1 MTHKFLAYHVKS
13 KPWLAVLLLAVIL
26 LVTFPLIKDTTPY
39 LADTC
44 GMEIQGRPDIPVY
57 AINHFGY
64 PHITRTSGHAH
75 SPLGVWGENKYLF
88 DGRIE
93 IKQESYKLR
102 TDGYEPIAA
111 TRILSNTYL
120 ILQGYFR
127 KYSFQILI
135 SNASNEFQ
143 VLSLDQLP
151 KELWG
156 LRFKDDDQTCA
167 FRAWLLN
174 ELTEQALHEKSI
186 EYFEFLFQLDHRF
199 AFTKEWRS
207 GYKGSSCENIR
218 SFLERIIVPQQALG
232 TLPELTSILNS
243 AERNDDPMMIG
254 CLCKTIIDLD
264 PEHANEIICN
274 FKNSIPDLKD
284 DNDMR
289 AHVFTGFPYFQAYPC
304 PTTSQSARDRTP

>member
-13 KPWLAVLLLAVIL
+13 KPWLAVLLPGGN
-26 LVTFPLIKDTTPY
+26 LVGHISLIKDNAPY
-39 LADTC
+39 LLLTHA
-44 GMEIQGRPDIPVY
+44 GWKFRRPDIPVY

-64 PHITRTSGHAH
+64 PHITQRGGHAH

-218 SFLERIIVPQQALG
+218 SFL
-232 TLPELTSILNS
+232 
-243 AERNDDPMMIG
+243 
-254 CLCKTIIDLD
+254 
-264 PEHANEIICN
+264 
-274 FKNSIPDLKD
+274 
-284 DNDMR
+284 
-289 AHVFTGFPYFQAYPC
+289 
-304 PTTSQSARDRTP
+304 